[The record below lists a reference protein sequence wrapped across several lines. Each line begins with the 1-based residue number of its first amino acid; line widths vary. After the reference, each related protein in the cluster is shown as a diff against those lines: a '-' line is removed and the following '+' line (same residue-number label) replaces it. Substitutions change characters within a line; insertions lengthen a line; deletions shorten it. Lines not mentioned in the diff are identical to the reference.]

1 MSIKLFASLS
11 LWALA
16 LTGMAQEKVVPVK
29 YGDMNQ
35 WVTRRIYESG
45 IIGGHTKLLYE
56 LGPTQEIDGNVAYV
70 NQGGSLWANSNVMA
84 KVMGIVKTNT
94 SVYPEKRENHGYCAR
109 LETHIEKVK
118 VLGMIYG
125 DMNQWVTRRIYESG
139 IIGGHT
145 KLLYELGPTQEIDGN
160 VAYVNQG
167 GSQWANSNVMAKV
180 MGIVKTNT
188 SVYPEKREN
197 HGYCARLETHIEKVK
212 VLGMINITVLASG
225 SLYLGDM
232 KEPITGTKDGEKALK
247 KALNMGVPFTSR
259 PKAVRY
265 DYKVKMSGEP
275 NRIRQTGFS
284 RKETI
289 EGQDC
294 AIMTCLLQKR
304 TEDAEGNIIAKRVG
318 TIVVKYAKSENWKN
332 GATYEIMYGQ
342 SRRTGLTGRLM
353 KYSMGIFLMT
363 RVMCLN

>member
-1 MSIKLFASLS
+1 MAERLSLFLLSLFPQKKLTITEMNIKLFASLS

-29 YGDMNQ
+29 
-35 WVTRRIYESG
+35 
-45 IIGGHTKLLYE
+45 
-56 LGPTQEIDGNVAYV
+56 
-70 NQGGSLWANSNVMA
+70 
-84 KVMGIVKTNT
+84 
-94 SVYPEKRENHGYCAR
+94 
-109 LETHIEKVK
+109 
-118 VLGMIYG
+118 YG

-232 KEPITGTKDGEKALK
+232 KEPITGTKDGEKAL
-247 KALNMGVPFTSR
+247 NMGVPFTSR

-332 GATYEIMYGQ
+332 GATYEIMYGDISHD
-342 SRRTGLTGRLM
+342 SRYVPELM
-353 KYSMGIFLMT
+353 ELGVGKYHARNSKGES
-363 RVMCLN
+363 VMIKENGWAGKDEQPTHLILQFTSSLGGAFVGSPGNTLWVDNVNLVY